1 MSVCVSLGCEGT
13 VYVGVCHSA
22 VREPCIWVSLSG
34 EGTVCLGV
42 PLASMCLSECV
53 CTVSLQTLIAR
64 KNQPCSQGR
73 SGLHYKLFPGPL
85 STHHLR

>member
-34 EGTVCLGV
+34 EGTVYLGV
-42 PLASMCLSECV
+42 
-53 CTVSLQTLIAR
+53 TQR
-64 KNQPCSQGR
+64 
-73 SGLHYKLFPGPL
+73 
-85 STHHLR
+85 